1 MSVNLSD
8 LNPSGLWKNFESLC
22 NIPRPSKKEGKIIE
36 FMKNWGENLGLE
48 TTVDN
53 IGNVII
59 RKPATKGMED
69 KKGVILQGHL
79 DMVPQKNSDTEHDFE
94 KDPISAHIEG
104 EWVTAKGTT
113 LGADNGIG
121 VAAAMSV
128 LESKDLVHG
137 PIEGLFTI
145 DEESGLVGALSLKPG
160 LLKGAILLNLD
171 AEGEGE
177 LYVSCAGGTFANVS
191 FKYSE
196 ESVPANSK
204 AYKLNLTGLKGG
216 HSGIDLILGGGNAN
230 KLIFRFMR
238 HADKNFG
245 LRLVEVNAGSLIN
258 AIPREAFATVV
269 IDSDKASNFET
280 SLKEFE
286 NTYKNELESVEP
298 HLSFTCESIELP
310 LTVIDADTQS
320 RLFNAIYACPNG
332 IIRMSKD
339 MEGLIETST
348 NLSIVKSTDQTIE
361 IQCFLRSSVD
371 SAKDDLENMVE
382 SVFQLAGFDIL
393 FHGRFPGWKPNMDSE
408 ILHIMQDIYNKKWKK
423 IPKTLGIH
431 GGLECGIIG
440 SKYPQLDMISF
451 GPTIR
456 FPHSPDEKVNIE
468 SVGKFWDFLVET
480 LKNIPENN

>member
-1 MSVNLSD
+1 MSSNLSG
-8 LNPSGLWKNFESLC
+8 LNPSGIWKNFESLC
-22 NIPRPSKKEGKIIE
+22 NIPHPSKKEGKIIE

-48 TTVDN
+48 TIVDD

-59 RKPATKGMED
+59 RKPAVPGMEN

-94 KDPISAHIEG
+94 KDPISAFIDG

-137 PIEGLFTI
+137 LIEGLFTI
-145 DEESGLVGALSLKPG
+145 DEESGLIGASGLKQG
-160 LLKGAILLNLD
+160 LLKGDILLNFD

-177 LYVSCAGGTFANVS
+177 LYVSCAGGTFANAS

-196 ESVPANSK
+196 ELVPANSK

-216 HSGIDLILGGGNAN
+216 HSGMDIPLGRGNAN

-245 LRLVEVNAGSLIN
+245 LRLAEVNAGSLIN

-269 IDSDKASNFET
+269 VDADKASEFEIG
-280 SLKEFE
+280 LKEYE
-286 NTYKNELESVEP
+286 NIYKNELKSVEP
-298 HLSFTCESIELP
+298 DLSFSCESKDMP
-310 LTVIDADTQS
+310 SAVIDADTQS

-332 IIRMSKD
+332 VIRMSND

-348 NLSIVKSTDQTIE
+348 NLSIVKSTDQTIA

-382 SVFQLAGFDIL
+382 SVFQLAGADIIFDGQ
-393 FHGRFPGWKPNMDSE
+393 FAGWKPNMDSE
-408 ILHIMQDIYNKKWKK
+408 ILQIMQDVYNNKWGK
-423 IPKTLGIH
+423 IPKVMGIH
-431 GGLECGIIG
+431 GGLECGVLG
-440 SKYPQLDMISF
+440 SVYPHWDMISF

-456 FPHSPDEKVNIE
+456 FVHSPDEKVNIG

-480 LKNIPENN
+480 LKNVPAK

>member
-1 MSVNLSD
+1 MSSNLSD

-22 NIPRPSKKEGKIIE
+22 NIPHLSKKEGEIIE
-36 FMKNWGENLGLE
+36 FMKNRGETLGLE
-48 TTVDN
+48 TSVDD

-59 RKPATKGMED
+59 RKPATPGMEN

-79 DMVPQKNSDTEHDFE
+79 DMVPEKNSDTEHDFE
-94 KDPISAHIEG
+94 KDPISAYIDG
-104 EWVTAKGTT
+104 EWVTANGTT

-145 DEESGLVGALSLKPG
+145 DEETGLVGASGLKPG
-160 LLKGAILLNLD
+160 LLKGDILLNLD

-177 LYVSCAGGTFANVS
+177 LYVSCAGGTFSNAS
-191 FKYSE
+191 FKNSE

-216 HSGIDLILGGGNAN
+216 HSGMDLTLGGGNAN

-238 HADKNFG
+238 YAHKNFG
-245 LRLVEVNAGSLIN
+245 LRLAKVNGGSLIN
-258 AIPREAFATVV
+258 AIPREAFATVIV
-269 IDSDKASNFET
+269 DADKASDFET
-280 SLKEFE
+280 SLKEYE
-286 NTYKNELESVEP
+286 NTYKNELKSVEP
-298 HLSFTCESIELP
+298 DLSFTCESIDKP
-310 LTVIDADTQS
+310 SSIIDADTQS
-320 RLFNAIYACPNG
+320 RLFNAIYACPSG
-332 IIRMSKD
+332 IIRMSND

-348 NLSIVKSTDQTIE
+348 NLSIVKSRDKTIA

-371 SAKDDLENMVE
+371 SSKDDLENMVE
-382 SVFQLAGFDIL
+382 SVFQLAGADII
-393 FHGRFPGWKPNMDSE
+393 FEGRFPGWKPNMDSE
-408 ILHIMQDIYNKKWKK
+408 ILKIMQNVYNKKWGK
-423 IPKTLGIH
+423 IPKIVGIH
-431 GGLECGIIG
+431 GGLECGILG
-440 SKYPQLDMISF
+440 SVYPHWDMISF

-468 SVGKFWDFLVET
+468 SVEKFWDLLVET
-480 LKNIPENN
+480 LKNIPAK